1 MFSFSQETLLAA
13 PSKEELIVMKQQR
26 KVELAAQAKH
36 LIQQNNRTM
45 LSPPAMSAMPRHYDP
60 NDPLLHVTASEKRAR
75 SQRVQAL
82 GSRHSRF
89 GGTLAVIRGGS
100 SSTTKHSS
108 SGTSTPLSKEFVW
121 AHNLADPHQKQRRN
135 NGGVIR
141 GSNGITRSM
150 NIARGSR
157 LAQTRTDTAAVR
169 AGATD
174 GSVRPSAL
182 TVGFGLGSASTVNT
196 AAKSQEVRA
205 SLKALMEEF
214 LKTGKTFGVVVFSPL
229 VNATC
234 SFCTSCTSCTS
245 C

>member
-1 MFSFSQETLLAA
+1 MFTWSQETLLAA

-45 LSPPAMSAMPRHYDP
+45 LSPPATSAMPRHYDP
-60 NDPLLHVTASEKRAR
+60 NDPLLHVTASERKAR

-89 GGTLAVIRGGS
+89 GGTLAV
-100 SSTTKHSS
+100 HSS

-141 GSNGITRSM
+141 GSNGVTRSM

-182 TVGFGLGSASTVNT
+182 TVGFGLGSASTANT

-214 LKTGKTFGVVVFSPL
+214 LKTGKTSGVVVLAPL
-229 VNATC
+229 ANATC
-234 SFCTSCTSCTS
+234 PSC
-245 C
+245 